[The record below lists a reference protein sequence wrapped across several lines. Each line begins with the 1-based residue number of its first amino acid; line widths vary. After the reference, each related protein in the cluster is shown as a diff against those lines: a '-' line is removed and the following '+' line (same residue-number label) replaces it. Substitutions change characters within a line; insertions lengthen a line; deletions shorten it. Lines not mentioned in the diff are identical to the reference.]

1 MKVYVLPV
9 KPEFQPKTIPVIY
22 PPHNKNFKDG
32 EEVFFEYIQKCPDL
46 ITNNPNDADWHYLPI
61 FWTHWMVSNKFGT
74 INIHKLQQEV
84 RRVIIDDKKTFTIYE
99 YAEQPK
105 VDIGKTIAFLGSRT
119 SINGFDMP
127 LLCSR
132 HAFLE
137 KPKKYLASFAGSLTT
152 HPIRNK
158 IKEKLQSMQ
167 DVLFTSGG
175 GTEYFVNMMLE
186 SYISLCPRGYGGA
199 SYRFYEAMDLGTVP
213 FLIGDIDHRP
223 FKNDINWN
231 EISFYTSDLDEI
243 IPIISKQNKE
253 DLISMGKKAR
263 EVYNNQ
269 LANGNWCKY
278 AIATLESLEK
288 SV

>member
-1 MKVYVLPV
+1 
-9 KPEFQPKTIPVIY
+9 
-22 PPHNKNFKDG
+22 
-32 EEVFFEYIQKCPDL
+32 
-46 ITNNPNDADWHYLPI
+46 
-61 FWTHWMVSNKFGT
+61 MVSNKFGT